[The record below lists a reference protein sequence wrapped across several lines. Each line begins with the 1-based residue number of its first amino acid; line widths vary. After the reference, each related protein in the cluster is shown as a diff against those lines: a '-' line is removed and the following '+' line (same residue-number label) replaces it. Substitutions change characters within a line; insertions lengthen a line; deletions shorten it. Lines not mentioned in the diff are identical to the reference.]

1 MEDEVDIIN
10 VAGFREDGR
19 LPHEL
24 RKISCKLGVF
34 SEPDGSAFIEQGLT
48 KVLVAVYGPHQPKI
62 KSKSQHDVAVI
73 NCQYSTAVFSS
84 CDRKRR
90 PRGDRKSTEMSLH
103 LRQALSA
110 VIRTDL
116 YPRSQIDIY
125 FEVLG
130 DFGGNFSACING
142 ATLALIDAG
151 IPLQEYLCACTASIV
166 QNNTTLVDVSRM
178 EENIGGPVLT
188 VACFPESGKIVFMD
202 MSQRFHID
210 YLKQVLEVAIEGC
223 KSVKKIL
230 DEVVRLHIAEVGSM
244 SGWGK
249 DAAAQMETQT

>member
-48 KVLVAVYGPHQPKI
+48 KVLVAVYGPHQ
-62 KSKSQHDVAVI
+62 SKSQHDVAVI